1 MKRKYCPRCKGKGW
15 IFQVNDDEEG
25 SRLCPKC
32 LGTGKLLIGGFEER
46 DFHHL
51 DLEMEH
57 RMGEGLLKNQ
67 ED

>member
-1 MKRKYCPRCKGKGW
+1 MMKRKRCLRCKGKGW
-15 IFQVNDDEEG
+15 IFQVDDDGEG

-46 DFHHL
+46 DFHL
-51 DLEMEH
+51 DLEMVNELT
-57 RMGEGLLKNQ
+57 REGFLIR